1 MPNSAVD
8 LSFRFPLLQRQHG
21 LAEVQHPNEHF
32 YQQGYLAGIAKAQ
45 QQAYDRGLQAGQQA
59 AEALMAQQ
67 LQLAAEEAAA
77 RQAAALV
84 LLTQQ
89 FNQQLQWRD
98 EQLAQE
104 IYLLVEQLATTV
116 LAVELQLQPTLL
128 QQTVVA
134 LVPELA
140 LTDTL
145 ESIAVSAQ
153 DAALFAGI
161 SQLEQIPLLTDANL
175 PAGVVQLNGQQQ
187 LYQLDFPKRLQQA
200 LQPLRQQLLSGG
212 VVAAND

>member
-1 MPNSAVD
+1 MANSATD

-21 LAEVQHPNEHF
+21 LAQVQHPNEHF

-67 LQLAAEEAAA
+67 LQLAAEQAAA
-77 RQAAALV
+77 RQAQALT
-84 LLTQQ
+84 LLSQQ

-116 LAVELQLQPTLL
+116 LAAELQLQPRLL
-128 QQTVVA
+128 QQAVA
-134 LVPELA
+134 TLVPELA
-140 LTDTL
+140 LTDAL
-145 ESIAVSAQ
+145 ESIYISVQ

-161 SQLEQIPLLTDANL
+161 SQLAQIPLLTDPHL
-175 PAGVVQLNGQQQ
+175 PSGVVQLNGQQQ
-187 LYQLDFPKRLQQA
+187 LYQLDFAKRLQQA
-200 LQPLRQQLLSGG
+200 LQPLRQQLWPAG
-212 VVAAND
+212 VTVTDD

>member
-1 MPNSAVD
+1 MQQSAVD

-21 LAEVQHPNEHF
+21 QAEVQQPNEHF

-45 QQAYDRGLQAGQQA
+45 QQAYELGLQAGQQA

-67 LQLAAEEAAA
+67 LLLAAEQAAT
-77 RQAAALV
+77 RQAQALT
-84 LLTQQ
+84 LLTSQ

-98 EQLAQE
+98 AQLAEE

-116 LAVELQLQPTLL
+116 LAAELQLQPTLL
-128 QQTVVA
+128 QQAVAA

-140 LTDTL
+140 RTDTL
-145 ESIAVSAQ
+145 QSITVSVQ

-161 SQLEQIPLLTDANL
+161 SQLEQIPLLTDAHL

-200 LQPLRQQLLSGG
+200 LQPLRQQLCPA
-212 VVAAND
+212 VATTTDD

>member
-77 RQAAALV
+77 RQAAALA

-128 QQTVVA
+128 QQAVVA

>member
-128 QQTVVA
+128 QQAVVA